1 MVALFIISTVIFSII
16 LGYLLFLIIAKKH
29 LDFSKA
35 KKYKLLA
42 ISIAVYCFCA
52 LLGKIDKLDGLDPD
66 IYTTLLQAGALL
78 IGLIYIGFFGKLKRN
93 KEAK

>member
-1 MVALFIISTVIFSII
+1 MVALFIISTVIFLII
-16 LGYLLFLIIAKKH
+16 LGYLIFLLISKKH
-29 LDFSKA
+29 LNFSKV

-52 LLGKIDKLDGLDPD
+52 LIGKIDKLDGLDPD
-66 IYTTLLQAGALL
+66 IYTALLQGGALV
-78 IGLIYIGFFGKLKRN
+78 IGLTYIGFFGKLKRN